1 MDAPHW
7 LHELRAELARRKLPP
22 LYVERFVLE
31 MSDHF
36 SDCMEDRMST
46 DAKDL
51 HGVFQRLGSPRD
63 VAKSAAHEFRQARF
77 SRRHPVLMFLVLPVL
92 SLPLLWFGK
101 VTLVVLLVKLLGLE
115 SDQFEVH
122 STVWQAAEVA
132 LPYVIVSLTVVPVVI
147 AATFFC
153 YLARRAA
160 VDWKWSLAACSL
172 LAVVGGLAIAQL
184 ALPTVTSKG
193 SLSFGFGISTQPSP
207 SQILQFVL
215 PLAICGWATWRQL
228 RAGERPSQLA

>member
-1 MDAPHW
+1 VDAPHW

-22 LYVERFVLE
+22 LYVERFVSE
-31 MSDHF
+31 MADHF
-36 SDCMEDRMST
+36 TDCMEDRMST

-51 HGVFQRLGSPRD
+51 HGVFERFGTPGE
-63 VAKSAAHEFRQARF
+63 VARSAAQEFRKAKF

-101 VTLVVLLVKLLGLE
+101 VALVVALIKLFGLQ
-115 SDQFEVH
+115 SDQYEVH

-132 LPYVIVSLTVVPVVI
+132 LPYVIVSLTVVPVAV
-147 AATFFC
+147 AAAFFC

-160 VDWKWSLAACSL
+160 VNWRWTLAACSV
-172 LAVVGGLAIAQL
+172 LAVIGGAAIAQL
-184 ALPTVTSKG
+184 ALPTATSKG
-193 SLSFGFGISTQPSP
+193 SLSFGFGISTQPNP
-207 SQILQFVL
+207 SQILQFLL

-228 RAGERPSQLA
+228 RASERPSQLA